1 MKRFTL
7 ILTVL
12 AALLNC
18 ASAQEQ
24 PEFKFTCEPYLQ
36 NVTDTEATIVWGTS
50 LDAISWVEIAP
61 HDGRS
66 FYAEEHPR
74 FVDSY
79 LPTITPTAEFSRATC
94 IGKKLHRSPP
104 TTPDKP
110 TCTLPSSTT
119 YTRKANAMLSFT
131 ALYRNRRSTLLCS
144 TASW

>member
-24 PEFKFTCEPYLQ
+24 PEFKFTCEPYIQ

-79 LPTITPTAEFSRATC
+79 LGKRR
-94 IGKKLHRSPP
+94 IGKLHKVRI
-104 TTPDKP
+104 TG
-110 TCTLPSSTT
+110 L
-119 YTRKANAMLSFT
+119 
-131 ALYRNRRSTLLCS
+131 
-144 TASW
+144 